1 MTVYVWVV
9 VFFEQP
15 GLRHVTKSYRLDTSG
30 RSEDKEAAA
39 IAPIARKACDNCTVG
54 HALRNPT
61 HLPRR
66 SADCEPCKPSFAAG
80 LRDCWP
86 WWSGWLWQD
95 KHLPCNTTCNT
106 TCNTQHAT
114 HMQHDMQHDTQHARK
129 VEKTQG
135 FFFFGHFATRP
146 AFKNISVT
154 LTFKK

>member
-9 VFFEQP
+9 VFFEEP

-106 TCNTQHAT
+106 TCNTHAT
-114 HMQHDMQHDTQHARK
+114 HVQHTCNTTCNTTRNTQERLKKLRDFSFLAISPPGRPL
-129 VEKTQG
+129 KT
-135 FFFFGHFATRP
+135 F
-146 AFKNISVT
+146 
-154 LTFKK
+154 LLL